1 MHVTPATFVVMAKI
15 TGWNDT
21 IVALATAPGIAAI
34 AVIRVS
40 GNEAFAIINHLFPS
54 KDILKQASHTVH
66 VGLLRTENEVLD
78 EVVLSLFKGPRSY
91 TGEDVAEIS
100 CHGSPFVQERIMQ
113 AIMAGG
119 ARLAKPGEFTLRAFL
134 NGKMDLTQAEAVAD
148 LIASNTEA
156 SRRTALQNI
165 RGGFSNELK
174 ELREQ
179 LIKFSALIELELDF
193 SQEDVEFADRS
204 QLRQLITELQ
214 KVTRRLLQSFKLGNV
229 IKNGVQAAIIGK
241 PNAGKSTLLNT
252 LLNENRAIVSEI
264 AGTTRDTIEE
274 VLNIEGVLFRL
285 IDTAGIRQ
293 HTSDIIESIG
303 VERSLEKMHAADVVL
318 YIFDVNDT
326 SPAQLQQ
333 TIDELQSA
341 KVNYLLV
348 GNKADSSD
356 KKVYLD
362 KFNNSDILFISAKE
376 NSGIDAVKK
385 RLLQKAVTGE
395 INTEDTIVTNARHF
409 DALQKLHTTLQ
420 DVNTG
425 MEQNIPG
432 DLLAIDIRRCLHYL
446 GEITGEITNEDQL
459 DYIFSKF
466 CIGK

>member
-1 MHVTPATFVVMAKI
+1 MAKQM
-15 TGWNDT
+15 GWNDT
-21 IVALATAPGIAAI
+21 IVAPATAPGVAAI

-40 GNEAFAIINHLFPS
+40 GKDALGIVSQLFSS
-54 KDILKQASHTVH
+54 KDLAEQPSHTIH
-66 VGLLRTENEVLD
+66 VGLVKNGKEVLD
-78 EVVLSLFKGPRSY
+78 EAVLSLFKGPRSY
-91 TGEDVAEIS
+91 TGEDVVEIS
-100 CHGSPFVQERIMQ
+100 CHGSPFIQEKIIH
-113 AIMAGG
+113 AIISKG

-148 LIASNTEA
+148 IIASNTEA

-165 RGGFSNELK
+165 RGGFSGELK
-174 ELREQ
+174 DLREE

-193 SQEDVEFADRS
+193 SQEDVAFADRT
-204 QLRQLITELQ
+204 QLRQLISQLQ
-214 KVTRRLLQSFKLGNV
+214 EVIDRLLQSFKLGNV

-252 LLNENRAIVSEI
+252 LLNEDRAIVSEI

-274 VLNIEGVLFRL
+274 VLNIGGVLFRL

-293 HTSDIIESIG
+293 HTSDVIESIG

-318 YIFDVNDT
+318 YIFDVNEVT
-326 SPAQLQQ
+326 GKQLQQ
-333 TIDELQSA
+333 TTEELKNA
-341 KVNYLLV
+341 GVNYLLV
-348 GNKADSSD
+348 GNKSDGADLE
-356 KKVYLD
+356 KLQD
-362 KFNNSDILFISAKE
+362 KFNKADILFISAKGH
-376 NSGIDAVKK
+376 SGIVELKK
-385 RLLQKAVTGE
+385 SLLQKAVTGE
-395 INTEDTIVTNARHF
+395 INTEDTIVTNARHHE
-409 DALQKLHTTLQ
+409 ALQKLQTTLEE
-420 DVNTG
+420 VKNG

-432 DLLAIDIRRCLHYL
+432 DLLAIDIRQCLHYL